1 VLDAGLPSR
10 APQPAYVNAR
20 LWYTLMNKFDAAA
33 ESIADRLWKVLER
46 ELANDAITELQL
58 RRAFT
63 EELANALAEI
73 LVQTFVD
80 TGAVKSL
87 VEANGQE

>member
-1 VLDAGLPSR
+1 
-10 APQPAYVNAR
+10 
-20 LWYTLMNKFDAAA
+20 MNKFDAAA